1 MGGGH
6 GRAPE
11 LRGVTGRAVPARSV
25 TPRALASY
33 AAGMTGQ
40 AVAYY
45 RVSTVQQG
53 RSGLGLEAQRAAV
66 QALAQ
71 QRGLELVAEFQEVES
86 GRKRRRPQLAAA
98 LEHCRRSGAVLL
110 IARLDR
116 LARSVSVISSLM
128 DSGVQF
134 LACDMPHADRLT
146 LHVTAAVAEQESR
159 LISERTRAAMA
170 ARRARGLPVGDA
182 RNFPPGAAQEGG
194 EVMRQAALQAM
205 RPAAT
210 YAALLRGQGLSLRQI
225 ALMLSAGGFQTRQ
238 GGPWDATQ
246 VRRILLRHAAESA
259 STDGSTSEV
268 KV

>member
-1 MGGGH
+1 
-6 GRAPE
+6 
-11 LRGVTGRAVPARSV
+11 
-25 TPRALASY
+25 
-33 AAGMTGQ
+33 MTGQ

-53 RSGLGLEAQRAAV
+53 RSGLGLEAQRATV

-71 QRGLELVAEFQEVES
+71 QRSLQLVAEFQEVERAS
-86 GRKRRRPQLAAA
+86 RTRRRPQLAAA
-98 LEHCRRSGAVLL
+98 LEHCRRTGAVLL

-146 LHVTAAVAEQESR
+146 LHVTAAVAEQEAR

-170 ARRARGLPVGDA
+170 ARRARGLPVGDV
-182 RNFPPGAAQEGG
+182 RNLPPGAAAAGG
-194 EVMRQAALQAM
+194 DVMRQAALQAM

-210 YAALLRGQGLSLRQI
+210 YAARLRADGLSLRQI
-225 ALMLSAGGFQTRQ
+225 AGALTEGGFQTRQ
-238 GGPWDATQ
+238 GGAWDATQ
-246 VRRILLRHAAESA
+246 VRRILLRQAA
-259 STDGSTSEV
+259 STADTDNNAA
-268 KV
+268 